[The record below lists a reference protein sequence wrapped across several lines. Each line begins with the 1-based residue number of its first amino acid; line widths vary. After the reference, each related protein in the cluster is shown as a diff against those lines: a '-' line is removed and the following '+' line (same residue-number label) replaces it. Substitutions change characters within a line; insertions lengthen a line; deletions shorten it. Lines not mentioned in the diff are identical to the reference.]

1 MITGSAPID
10 QTVLEYLKVAFCC
23 PFLEGYGLTETSGGS
38 SVTLPGD
45 PVTGHVGGPLP
56 CVKWRLKD
64 VPEMNYTSKD
74 KPYPRGELLM
84 KGASVTSGYYKRP
97 DKTADAFDADG
108 WFLTGDVVQ
117 VYPNGSVKIIDRSK
131 NIFKLAQGEYIMPEK
146 IENVFALCPLVSQ
159 TFLHGDSK
167 KSCCVAIVVPEM
179 GKVKRWA
186 EETGKDTS
194 DLGKVA
200 RSADFK
206 KYMMGELDALGKQHK
221 LSGLERPR
229 DIYVT
234 DDAFSVDNDLLT
246 PTFKLKRHKCKEYFK
261 D

>member
-1 MITGSAPID
+1 
-10 QTVLEYLKVAFCC
+10 
-23 PFLEGYGLTETSGGS
+23 
-38 SVTLPGD
+38 
-45 PVTGHVGGPLP
+45 
-56 CVKWRLKD
+56 
-64 VPEMNYTSKD
+64 
-74 KPYPRGELLM
+74 
-84 KGASVTSGYYKRP
+84 
-97 DKTADAFDADG
+97 
-108 WFLTGDVVQ
+108 
-117 VYPNGSVKIIDRSK
+117 
-131 NIFKLAQGEYIMPEK
+131 MPEK

-186 EETGKDTS
+186 EETGKLLLDNTPDLCLGKDTS

-221 LSGLERPR
+221 LSGLERPK
-229 DIYVT
+229 DIFVT